1 MIFSLTN
8 LSEAMGSIRANPLR
22 ATLTALIIGIGITA
36 LVGILTAIEAIQAS
50 VSQGL
55 EDLGS
60 NSFDISAYSS
70 QGKTRHGMEGRY
82 YPKITIR
89 EALRYKEKMK
99 GKAKV
104 AVYVRVSFNTE
115 VKYGSLKTNPN
126 IRIFGGDE
134 NGFIAKGLEIVSG
147 RAFTDREMEFGL
159 PVVVIGQ
166 EISQALFNK
175 ENPIGKVVQAQ
186 GQRFKIIGLLKKT
199 GSVMG
204 GGGADRAFVV
214 PVRKGES
221 LAAGQ
226 ELTYEITSIVS
237 DPASVSRAMD
247 EARGIMRTVRH
258 DLPDREDSFEIK
270 KSETIAESLSEVTGT
285 LRIAGFVIG
294 LITLMG
300 ASIGLMN
307 IMLVSVTE
315 RTHEI
320 GVRKALG
327 ATPLRIRIQFLT
339 EAVTICI
346 LGGTLG
352 IVLGISAGN
361 AVSIF
366 IGSGVFVI
374 PWLWISV
381 GLSMCVGV
389 GIFSGLYPAIKA
401 SRLDPVEALRFE

>member
-1 MIFSLTN
+1 MLFSITN

-50 VSQGL
+50 VSQGM

-70 QGKTRHGMEGRY
+70 QGKTRHGMGDRY
-82 YPKITIR
+82 YPKISIR
-89 EALRYKEKMK
+89 EAQRYKEKMQ

-147 RAFTDREMEFGL
+147 RAFTDREMELGL
-159 PVVVIGQ
+159 PVTVIGQ
-166 EISQALFNK
+166 EIKLALFAK
-175 ENPIGKVVQAQ
+175 ESPIGKVVQAQ
-186 GQRFKIIGLLKKT
+186 GQRFMVVGLLKKT

-214 PVRKGES
+214 PVKKGES

-226 ELTYEITSIVS
+226 EITYEITSIVS
-237 DPASVSRAMD
+237 NPSLVSRAMD

-258 DLPDREDSFEIK
+258 DLPGREDSFEIR
-270 KSETIAESLSEVTGT
+270 KSETLAESLKDVTGT

-327 ATPLRIRIQFLT
+327 ATPLMIRVQFLT
-339 EAVTICI
+339 EAVAICI
-346 LGGTLG
+346 LGGSLG
-352 IVLGISAGN
+352 IILGISAGN
-361 AVSIF
+361 AVSVF
-366 IGSGVFVI
+366 IGSGVFII
-374 PWLWISV
+374 PWLWIGV
-381 GLSMCVGV
+381 GLALCIGV

>member
-8 LSEAMGSIRANPLR
+8 FSEAMGSIRANPLR

-50 VSQGL
+50 VSQGM

-82 YPKITIR
+82 YPKITMK
-89 EALRYKEKMK
+89 EALRYKDKMRER
-99 GKAKV
+99 AKV

-115 VKYGSLKTNPN
+115 VKYGSIKTNPN
-126 IRIFGGDE
+126 IRIFGSDE
-134 NGFIAKGLEIVSG
+134 NGFYAKGLEVVSG
-147 RAFTDREMEFGL
+147 RVFTDREMEFGL
-159 PVVVIGQ
+159 PVTVIGQ
-166 EISQALFNK
+166 EISQALFGK
-175 ENPIGKVVQAQ
+175 EDPIGKVVNAQ

-221 LAAGQ
+221 MAAGQ
-226 ELTYEITSIVS
+226 ELTYEITSIVA
-237 DPASVSRAMD
+237 DPSMLSKAMD

-270 KSETIAESLSEVTGT
+270 KSETLAESLQDVTGT

-327 ATPLRIRIQFLT
+327 ATPTRIRIQFLT

-352 IVLGISAGN
+352 IILGISAGN

-366 IGSGVFVI
+366 IGSGVFVV
-374 PWLWISV
+374 PWLWILV
-381 GLSMCVGV
+381 GLGMCIGV

>member
-1 MIFSLTN
+1 MLFSLTN
-8 LSEAMGSIRANPLR
+8 LSEAIGSIRSNPLR
-22 ATLTALIIGIGITA
+22 TTLTAMIIGIGITA

-70 QGKTRHGMEGRY
+70 QGKTRHGMGDRF
-82 YPKITIR
+82 YPKITMK
-89 EALRYKEKMK
+89 EALRYKEKME
-99 GKAKV
+99 GRANI

-126 IRIFGGDE
+126 IRIFGSDE
-134 NGFIAKGLEIVSG
+134 NGFRAKGLELVTG
-147 RAFTDREMEFGL
+147 RIFTEREMEFGL
-159 PVVVIGQ
+159 PVAVIGQ
-166 EISQALFNK
+166 EIAQALFGK
-175 ENPIGKVVQAQ
+175 EDPVGKVVQAQ
-186 GQRFKIIGLLKKT
+186 GLRFKVIGLLKKT

-214 PVRKGES
+214 PIRKGE
-221 LAAGQ
+221 AMGAGQ

-237 DPASVSRAMD
+237 DASGLGRTMD

-258 DLPDREDSFEIK
+258 DLPDREDSFELK
-270 KSETIAESLSEVTGT
+270 KSETIAESLQEVTGV

-294 LITLMG
+294 LITLLG

-327 ATPLRIRIQFLT
+327 ATPMSIRLQFLT
-339 EAVTICI
+339 EAVSICI
-346 LGGTLG
+346 VGGSIGILLG
-352 IVLGISAGN
+352 IAAGN
-361 AVSIF
+361 AVSVLM
-366 IGSGVFVI
+366 GNAVFVI
-374 PWLWISV
+374 PWLWITV
-381 GLSMCVGV
+381 GLVMCIAVGV
-389 GIFSGLYPAIKA
+389 FSGLYPAIKA